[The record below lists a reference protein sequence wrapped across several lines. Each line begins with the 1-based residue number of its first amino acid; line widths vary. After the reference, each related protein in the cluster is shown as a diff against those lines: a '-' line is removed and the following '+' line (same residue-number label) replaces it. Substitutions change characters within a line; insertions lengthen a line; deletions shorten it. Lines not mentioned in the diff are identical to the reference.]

1 MSSSL
6 LTTARRS
13 GQRSGRQR
21 PRNIRKKVVRRCLS
35 LFAVAIFVAFG
46 AAHAAQRR
54 SPPTFPGVRSVLW
67 VGAHPDDEV
76 IAAPLLGRLCVEE
89 GLTCTFLVM
98 TRGEA
103 GQCRLPN
110 GCHPDLGSVR
120 AAEMRRSARLFD
132 ARLIQWTLADGAGA
146 TGWANASGGFST
158 LLSQISSVVQEVDP
172 DVVLTFDPR
181 HGSTCH
187 PDHRAAGDLVL
198 QAVSQVSRRPTVYLL
213 ETIVTGSTV
222 PFTISYAPGA
232 TPAQG
237 AFGFDANQNLPF
249 LRQAAWQFT
258 VLAAQSHPSQFVPS
272 AVRGLSKFPPQR
284 RVVFAAPSALALGIP
299 SPVGCN

>member
-1 MSSSL
+1 MRHYLAVFALAVFLASS
-6 LTTARRS
+6 AE
-13 GQRSGRQR
+13 
-21 PRNIRKKVVRRCLS
+21 P
-35 LFAVAIFVAFG
+35 
-46 AAHAAQRR
+46 AQRR
-54 SPPTFPGVRSVLW
+54 SPPTFPGASSLLW

-103 GQCRLPN
+103 GQCRLAN

-120 AAEMRRSARLFD
+120 AAEMRRSARLFG
-132 ARLIQWTLADGAGA
+132 ARLTQWTLADGAGA
-146 TGWANASGGFST
+146 TGWATATGGLST
-158 LLSQISSVVQEVDP
+158 LLSQISSFVQEVNP
-172 DVVLTFDPR
+172 DIVLTFDPR

-187 PDHRAAGDLVL
+187 PDHRGAADLVL
-198 QAVSQVSRRPTVYLL
+198 QAVRQLPRRPTVYLL

-222 PFTISYAPGA
+222 PFTISFAAAA

-237 AFGFDANQNLPF
+237 AFGFDANQTLPS
-249 LRQAAWQFT
+249 LRQTAWQLT
-258 VLAAQSHPSQFVPS
+258 VLAAQAHASQFVPS

-284 RVVFAAPSALALGIP
+284 RVVLTAPAALALGTP
-299 SPVGCN
+299 SPVTCN